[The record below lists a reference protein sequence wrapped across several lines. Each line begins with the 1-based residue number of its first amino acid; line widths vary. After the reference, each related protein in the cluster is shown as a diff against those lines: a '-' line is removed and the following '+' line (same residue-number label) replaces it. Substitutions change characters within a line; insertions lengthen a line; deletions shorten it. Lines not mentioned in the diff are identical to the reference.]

1 MKKNK
6 NDQQKMSGMKPWI
19 DQYKWKEL
27 DFRSESKDSKMFGN
41 NNKINSQVGSYSRHF
56 KTIQSI

>member
-1 MKKNK
+1 MKKIK

-41 NNKINSQVGSYSRHF
+41 NNKINSRVGSYSRHF
-56 KTIQSI
+56 KT